1 MQTGS
6 GETTIREP
14 LYVFAVDDDLAAHLT
29 DKVKI
34 FADHVIRLKNR
45 SNNFLHPIDSVGAH
59 MCYMAAYP
67 TTKQFD

>member
-29 DKVKI
+29 DEVKV
-34 FADHVIRLKNR
+34 FADHVIRPKKQVEQ
-45 SNNFLHPIDSVGAH
+45 F
-59 MCYMAAYP
+59 
-67 TTKQFD
+67 TTPY